1 MGSSAIHLSPSQ
13 FIFFTFLPLFF
24 YFFSFF
30 IFNGWN
36 LKLLFATLN
45 LNHPYQLH
53 QVGIAPG
60 LNPVCRILKSPSI
73 DFNIQ
78 HHLLI
83 PHCSYISQVVK
94 RSTEWKPLAKSKVKA
109 FLTAKMMQL
118 LNQKPIH
125 SNQLASFFIP
135 YLSWQ
140 QQQQQNTHT
149 QNLDTYAHPT
159 LHASSSRSCRPT
171 VFKWESI
178 AIQPIWSSNL
188 SCCSNPLPT
197 YMSSCFFYIN

>member
-1 MGSSAIHLSPSQ
+1 M
-13 FIFFTFLPLFF
+13 
-24 YFFSFF
+24 
-30 IFNGWN
+30 
-36 LKLLFATLN
+36 KLLFATLN

-53 QVGIAPG
+53 QVGIALG

-73 DFNIQ
+73 GFNIQ
-78 HHLLI
+78 NHLLI

-94 RSTEWKPLAKSKVKA
+94 RSTEWKPLAKSKVNA

-118 LNQKPIH
+118 LNQKPIC

-140 QQQQQNTHT
+140 KQQQQQQQQQQHTSIFLHSLSFLTHT
-149 QNLDTYAHPT
+149 HTHTHTHTKPRHLCTPLT
-159 LHASSSRSCRPT
+159 LHASSSRSYRPT
-171 VFKWESI
+171 VFKGESI